1 MDAFLEKLKK
11 SFVERFTS
19 LMEDN
24 GDSVTEAARI
34 IGVAPE
40 AVSTW
45 LRGRIVPSIDYFAK
59 IADVYN
65 VSVDYLLGQSETQQ
79 IKDIPDEAA
88 YPAVPA
94 RAFYTSALQLMAKQ
108 NSLISQQNAL
118 LQQKYHAL
126 SVLNQII
133 PHLMEYLG
141 SETPYDVYATD
152 GKSTKGFRIA
162 KNVPKEHYTDAYCI
176 ACSILDA
183 DTKVSAPAEPFKL
196 KQFRRH
202 DRQSCIRQM
211 VDRKYLLDGKVVATN
226 RHKSIEQKSDSL
238 EEFREA
244 YGDAAVSQL
253 TVRPHSP
260 QYKDMARIMP
270 GAVMDF
276 DGIVGV
282 FKGSS
287 GRNNGTPNYYNSTK
301 GARVLTKRC
310 ALLAKNAGM
319 VFIPA

>member
-11 SFVERFTS
+11 SFVECFTS

-94 RAFYTSALQLMAKQ
+94 RAFYNSALQLMAKQ

-118 LQQKYHAL
+118 LQQQNAIL
-126 SVLNQII
+126 
-133 PHLMEYLG
+133 
-141 SETPYDVYATD
+141 
-152 GKSTKGFRIA
+152 KG
-162 KNVPKEHYTDAYCI
+162 
-176 ACSILDA
+176 L
-183 DTKVSAPAEPFKL
+183 
-196 KQFRRH
+196 Q
-202 DRQSCIRQM
+202 
-211 VDRKYLLDGKVVATN
+211 
-226 RHKSIEQKSDSL
+226 QKSSAGNVSESL
-238 EEFREA
+238 A
-244 YGDAAVSQL
+244 DV
-253 TVRPHSP
+253 
-260 QYKDMARIMP
+260 
-270 GAVMDF
+270 
-276 DGIVGV
+276 
-282 FKGSS
+282 
-287 GRNNGTPNYYNSTK
+287 
-301 GARVLTKRC
+301 
-310 ALLAKNAGM
+310 
-319 VFIPA
+319 PADLPF

>member
-88 YPAVPA
+88 YQAVPA
-94 RAFYTSALQLMAKQ
+94 RAFYNSALQLMAKQ

-118 LQQKYHAL
+118 LQQQNAILTAMQQKPATE
-126 SVLNQII
+126 SVSVSL
-133 PHLMEYLG
+133 
-141 SETPYDVYATD
+141 TD
-152 GKSTKGFRIA
+152 GS
-162 KNVPKEHYTDAYCI
+162 VD
-176 ACSILDA
+176 L
-183 DTKVSAPAEPFKL
+183 PF
-196 KQFRRH
+196 
-202 DRQSCIRQM
+202 
-211 VDRKYLLDGKVVATN
+211 
-226 RHKSIEQKSDSL
+226 
-238 EEFREA
+238 
-244 YGDAAVSQL
+244 
-253 TVRPHSP
+253 
-260 QYKDMARIMP
+260 
-270 GAVMDF
+270 
-276 DGIVGV
+276 
-282 FKGSS
+282 
-287 GRNNGTPNYYNSTK
+287 
-301 GARVLTKRC
+301 
-310 ALLAKNAGM
+310 
-319 VFIPA
+319 

>member
-65 VSVDYLLGQSETQQ
+65 VSVDYLLGQSETHQ

-94 RAFYTSALQLMAKQ
+94 RAFYNSALQLMAKQ

-118 LQQKYHAL
+118 LQQQNAILKAMQQKPATE
-126 SVLNQII
+126 SV
-133 PHLMEYLG
+133 
-141 SETPYDVYATD
+141 S
-152 GKSTKGFRIA
+152 
-162 KNVPKEHYTDAYCI
+162 
-176 ACSILDA
+176 
-183 DTKVSAPAEPFKL
+183 VSLTEAVDLPF
-196 KQFRRH
+196 
-202 DRQSCIRQM
+202 
-211 VDRKYLLDGKVVATN
+211 
-226 RHKSIEQKSDSL
+226 
-238 EEFREA
+238 
-244 YGDAAVSQL
+244 
-253 TVRPHSP
+253 
-260 QYKDMARIMP
+260 
-270 GAVMDF
+270 
-276 DGIVGV
+276 
-282 FKGSS
+282 
-287 GRNNGTPNYYNSTK
+287 
-301 GARVLTKRC
+301 
-310 ALLAKNAGM
+310 
-319 VFIPA
+319 

>member
-79 IKDIPDEAA
+79 IKDIHDEAA

-94 RAFYTSALQLMAKQ
+94 RAFYNSALQLMAKQ

-118 LQQKYHAL
+118 LQQQNAILTAMQQKPATE
-126 SVLNQII
+126 SVSVSL
-133 PHLMEYLG
+133 
-141 SETPYDVYATD
+141 TD
-152 GKSTKGFRIA
+152 GS
-162 KNVPKEHYTDAYCI
+162 VD
-176 ACSILDA
+176 L
-183 DTKVSAPAEPFKL
+183 PF
-196 KQFRRH
+196 
-202 DRQSCIRQM
+202 
-211 VDRKYLLDGKVVATN
+211 
-226 RHKSIEQKSDSL
+226 
-238 EEFREA
+238 
-244 YGDAAVSQL
+244 
-253 TVRPHSP
+253 
-260 QYKDMARIMP
+260 
-270 GAVMDF
+270 
-276 DGIVGV
+276 
-282 FKGSS
+282 
-287 GRNNGTPNYYNSTK
+287 
-301 GARVLTKRC
+301 
-310 ALLAKNAGM
+310 
-319 VFIPA
+319 

>member
-94 RAFYTSALQLMAKQ
+94 RAFYNSALQLMAKQ

-118 LQQKYHAL
+118 LQQQNAILTAMQQKPATE
-126 SVLNQII
+126 SVSVSL
-133 PHLMEYLG
+133 
-141 SETPYDVYATD
+141 TD
-152 GKSTKGFRIA
+152 WS
-162 KNVPKEHYTDAYCI
+162 VD
-176 ACSILDA
+176 L
-183 DTKVSAPAEPFKL
+183 PF
-196 KQFRRH
+196 
-202 DRQSCIRQM
+202 
-211 VDRKYLLDGKVVATN
+211 
-226 RHKSIEQKSDSL
+226 
-238 EEFREA
+238 
-244 YGDAAVSQL
+244 
-253 TVRPHSP
+253 
-260 QYKDMARIMP
+260 
-270 GAVMDF
+270 
-276 DGIVGV
+276 
-282 FKGSS
+282 
-287 GRNNGTPNYYNSTK
+287 
-301 GARVLTKRC
+301 
-310 ALLAKNAGM
+310 
-319 VFIPA
+319 

>member
-94 RAFYTSALQLMAKQ
+94 RAFYNSALQLVAKQ

-118 LQQKYHAL
+118 LQQQNAILKAMQQKL
-126 SVLNQII
+126 ATESVSVSL
-133 PHLMEYLG
+133 
-141 SETPYDVYATD
+141 TD
-152 GKSTKGFRIA
+152 GS
-162 KNVPKEHYTDAYCI
+162 VD
-176 ACSILDA
+176 L
-183 DTKVSAPAEPFKL
+183 PF
-196 KQFRRH
+196 
-202 DRQSCIRQM
+202 
-211 VDRKYLLDGKVVATN
+211 
-226 RHKSIEQKSDSL
+226 
-238 EEFREA
+238 
-244 YGDAAVSQL
+244 
-253 TVRPHSP
+253 
-260 QYKDMARIMP
+260 
-270 GAVMDF
+270 
-276 DGIVGV
+276 
-282 FKGSS
+282 
-287 GRNNGTPNYYNSTK
+287 
-301 GARVLTKRC
+301 
-310 ALLAKNAGM
+310 
-319 VFIPA
+319 

>member
-94 RAFYTSALQLMAKQ
+94 RAFYNSVLQLMAKQ

-118 LQQKYHAL
+118 LQQQNAILKAMQQKPATE
-126 SVLNQII
+126 SVSVSL
-133 PHLMEYLG
+133 
-141 SETPYDVYATD
+141 TD
-152 GKSTKGFRIA
+152 GS
-162 KNVPKEHYTDAYCI
+162 VD
-176 ACSILDA
+176 L
-183 DTKVSAPAEPFKL
+183 PF
-196 KQFRRH
+196 
-202 DRQSCIRQM
+202 
-211 VDRKYLLDGKVVATN
+211 
-226 RHKSIEQKSDSL
+226 
-238 EEFREA
+238 
-244 YGDAAVSQL
+244 
-253 TVRPHSP
+253 
-260 QYKDMARIMP
+260 
-270 GAVMDF
+270 
-276 DGIVGV
+276 
-282 FKGSS
+282 
-287 GRNNGTPNYYNSTK
+287 
-301 GARVLTKRC
+301 
-310 ALLAKNAGM
+310 
-319 VFIPA
+319 